1 MQTDAYKTYTGF
13 LTIDGFLNKRLDISL
28 DAFRHLVLP
37 VFTLSL
43 AHWATLT
50 RLTRTQVLEE
60 IQREYITAA
69 YARGLSEKA
78 IFWKHAFR
86 NAIGPIFTTSALSAA
101 YLVTSVF
108 IVEKI
113 FNLKGVS
120 DLVTKHGPMVPDA
133 AAVLGF
139 AVYSTIIVLGLMLVL
154 DLLQVI
160 FLPQN
165 REKKFENGAIKQYAK
180 KLLLKAQQ
188 AISNKHLGQ
197 AQRFARKAL
206 SLDASLRRSLVNFSC
221 NQQTRCKPE
230 VSSKSSQ
237 TQSEK
242 QKSPKRVFVG
252 TGEIKNSTKN
262 LPTSINLFSE
272 ITEIDKEINSFDFK
286 RKPRFSYIFS
296 RWQSVVAIA
305 CILLI
310 IIIAST
316 APFLAPVS
324 ENETSP
330 WFKITCDRYHCI
342 PEPPN
347 KLSPLGTIKEF
358 DVYHTLIWGTR
369 QALLFGFS
377 TALSACFIGI
387 LAGTIAA
394 YKGGW
399 LGQLVM
405 RVCDAFLTFPIVAA
419 VALIAQAA
427 AQLSIYISNSSII
440 NPLDVESEKLGVFNT
455 LLLNTDPLIIA
466 IILFSWMPYARI
478 MYAQVIQVKNAEYI
492 EAATITGDSHLRII
506 FKHILPNAISPA
518 IILATRDVGRLVVLQ
533 SSLTFIGVGESSA
546 WATLLNLGK
555 DWIIGPGGNL
565 LTRWWIYLPITFG
578 LIFFGTS
585 WSFLGDELN
594 YWFKSK
600 KLFRK
605 II

>member
-1 MQTDAYKTYTGF
+1 M
-13 LTIDGFLNKRLDISL
+13 
-28 DAFRHLVLP
+28 
-37 VFTLSL
+37 
-43 AHWATLT
+43 
-50 RLTRTQVLEE
+50 
-60 IQREYITAA
+60 
-69 YARGLSEKA
+69 GL
-78 IFWKHAFR
+78 F
-86 NAIGPIFTTSALSAA
+86 
-101 YLVTSVF
+101 
-108 IVEKI
+108 
-113 FNLKGVS
+113 
-120 DLVTKHGPMVPDA
+120 
-133 AAVLGF
+133 
-139 AVYSTIIVLGLMLVL
+139 
-154 DLLQVI
+154 
-160 FLPQN
+160 
-165 REKKFENGAIKQYAK
+165 KQYAK
-180 KLLLKAQQ
+180 KQLLKAQQ
-188 AISNKHLGQ
+188 AIFNKHLAQ

-206 SLDASLRRSLVNFSC
+206 SLDASLDEAWLILAATSEPDESLGYLQKVLKLNPK
-221 NQQTRCKPE
+221 NKKAQKE
-230 VSSKSSQ
+230 VIWVR
-237 TQSEK
+237 E
-242 QKSPKRVFVG
+242 RL
-252 TGEIKNSTKN
+252 INSTIN
-262 LPTSINLFSE
+262 LPPSINLFPE

-286 RKPRFSYIFS
+286 RKSRFSHIFS
-296 RWQSVVAIA
+296 RWQSVVAII

-324 ENETSP
+324 ENGTSP
-330 WFKITCDRYHCI
+330 WFKIMCDRYHCI

-369 QALLFGFS
+369 QALVFGFS

-399 LGQLVM
+399 LGHLIM

-419 VALIAQAA
+419 VALIAQTA
-427 AQLSIYISNSSII
+427 AQLSIYINNSSIT
-440 NPLDVESEKLGVFNT
+440 NPLEVESEKLGIFNSV
-455 LLLNTDPLIIA
+455 LLNTDPLIIA

-533 SSLTFIGVGESSA
+533 SSLTFIGVGGSSA
-546 WATLLNLGK
+546 WATLLNLSK

-594 YWFKSK
+594 YWLNPKNSSGK
-600 KLFRK
+600 
-605 II
+605 